1 MVTFKRDYTVYTD
14 NDNNRESEFT
24 FRKGYGYPCRYEGDY
39 LIVGNNLKFDIW
51 VAMSGKEIDEII
63 ERS

>member
-1 MVTFKRDYTVYTD
+1 MVTFKRDYTVYTN

-24 FRKGYGYPCRYEGDY
+24 FRQGYSYPYRDEGDY

>member
-1 MVTFKRDYTVYTD
+1 MVTFKRDYTVYLN
-14 NDNNRESEFT
+14 NDNKSESEFT
-24 FRKGYGYPCRYEGDY
+24 FRRGYSYPCRDEGDY
-39 LIVGNNLKFDIW
+39 LIVGNNLKFDVY